1 MENPKNSPQLSAL
14 LQAVS
19 GKLGV
24 APDVLRAQLEAGK
37 FDSAI
42 AGMNP
47 KEQSVF
53 QQLLADPKRLSQIMS
68 TRQAKALYDK
78 LTKSP

>member
-1 MENPKNSPQLSAL
+1 MEKPKNSAQLESL
-14 LQAVS
+14 LSAVS

-24 APDVLRAQLEAGK
+24 PAETLRSQLESGK

-47 KEQSVF
+47 KEQSLF
-53 QQLLADPKRLSQIMS
+53 QQVLADPKRLSRIMS
-68 TRQAKALYDK
+68 SKQAKALYDK
-78 LTKSP
+78 LTK